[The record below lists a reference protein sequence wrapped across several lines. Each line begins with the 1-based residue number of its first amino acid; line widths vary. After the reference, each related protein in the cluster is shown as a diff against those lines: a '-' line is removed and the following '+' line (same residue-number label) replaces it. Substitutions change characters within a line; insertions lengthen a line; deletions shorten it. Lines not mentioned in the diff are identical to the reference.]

1 MVQLNKITSEQPAS
15 LHTTSYKACPS
26 VAEYHRPRKRRVEE
40 QENDTTEPET
50 DHYLLLSD
58 DTENDTKYVRW
69 SQEQIAQ
76 LVTADNDSS
85 CINKTLEEPYVDS
98 NERHIVRL
106 VMEQAVATGNLS
118 LVKWISEFVCKHSLH
133 DELSDDIMSAAICR
147 GHVDVAEYLVSVGQF
162 EWYSVNYDLDEA
174 LRRGQFDVVDRIFK
188 TCCLYPHTNDLFAN
202 IARSGLTNDMRYL
215 YSQELVTPEMTEDAF
230 RSACVGSTSS
240 TMKYL
245 LDTGSISSKMF
256 DRFFEKRALF
266 GKDSVLKFL
275 YEQNRVS
282 TPSLKRAFEY
292 SRSLVAVKLL
302 YQSGKIL
309 LDSVIVLFRNAANG
323 GDVGGLP
330 FPPNPEIV
338 KFLLS
343 ES

>member
-1 MVQLNKITSEQPAS
+1 
-15 LHTTSYKACPS
+15 
-26 VAEYHRPRKRRVEE
+26 
-40 QENDTTEPET
+40 
-50 DHYLLLSD
+50 
-58 DTENDTKYVRW
+58 
-69 SQEQIAQ
+69 
-76 LVTADNDSS
+76 
-85 CINKTLEEPYVDS
+85 
-98 NERHIVRL
+98 
-106 VMEQAVATGNLS
+106 MEQAVATGNLS
-118 LVKWISEFVCKHSLH
+118 LVKWISEFMCKHSLH
-133 DELSDDIMSAAICR
+133 DELSDDIMSAAICG
-147 GHVDVAEYLVSVGQF
+147 GHIDVAEHLVSVGQF

-309 LDSVIVLFRNAANG
+309 PDSVIVLFRNAANG

-343 ES
+343 GSCIPVEEVTKAFTDAVAKGQVNMVASLCDDHRLSSEMITHAFAKATNSGDVKMMQVLRSRIKTLTSSA